1 MDRFE
6 YREGGLWCEDAAV
19 ADLARRFGTPL
30 YVYSAG
36 TLRDHYRK
44 LARAFAALSP
54 LICFSV
60 KVCSN
65 THILRLLAEE
75 GSGFDLVSGGE
86 LYRVIQA
93 GGDPGRCCFAGVAK
107 TDDEIRYALEQGIH
121 LFNVESEAELANL
134 ARLAE
139 ETGRTAR
146 AALRVNPDVDPRTP
160 PYVIPWIRDTWGY
173 EPYVEPETHD
183 HVITGKRKT
192 KFGVDLERAERVFR
206 AFAGSPGARHVALA
220 GIHIHIGSQI
230 LSVDPYVEAVEK
242 VLDLVGRL
250 RGAGVEV
257 TSLDIGGGF
266 GAHYEDREALDADA
280 FGCAIVPLLEDA
292 GLEIIM
298 EPGRFIAASA
308 GILVTRIQYVKEG
321 GDRKFLLCDSG
332 MHHLIRPALYGSYH
346 HVWPVEPGE
355 DFVPRQRS
363 RDERMPGTEVVDVVG
378 PICESTDFLAK
389 DRHLPPV
396 ARGGLLAVFSAG
408 AYGMVMA
415 SEYNSFPRP
424 AEVLVSGSEARLI
437 RRRGTYDDLVAP
449 EKNLSD

>member
-44 LARAFAALSP
+44 LARAFAVLKP

-65 THILRLLAEE
+65 IHILRLLAEE
-75 GSGFDLVSGGE
+75 GSGFDLVTGGE

-93 GGDPGRCCFAGVAK
+93 GGAPGRCCFAGVAK
-107 TDDEIRYALEQGIH
+107 TDGEIRYALEQGIH
-121 LFNVESEAELANL
+121 LFNVESEAELENL
-134 ARLAE
+134 ARLAA

-146 AALRVNPDVDPRTP
+146 AALRVNPDVDPKTHR
-160 PYVIPWIRDTWGY
+160 YVT
-173 EPYVEPETHD
+173 
-183 HVITGKRKT
+183 TGKRET

-220 GIHIHIGSQI
+220 AVHIHIGSQI

-250 RGAGVEV
+250 RAGGIEV
-257 TSLDIGGGF
+257 TALDIGGGF
-266 GAHYEDREALDADA
+266 GAHYEGGEALGADA
-280 FGCAIVPLLEDA
+280 FGRALVPMLQGA

-308 GILVTRIQYVKEG
+308 GVLVTQVQYVKEG

-346 HVWPVEPGE
+346 HVWPVEPGP
-355 DFVPRQRS
+355 DFVPRRRS

-378 PICESTDFLAK
+378 PICEASDFLAK
-389 DRHLPPV
+389 ERHLPPV